1 MSSYQHVAVKSV
13 RTEPWVNKAG
23 PTTLLSCHPLV
34 ASYKLTDVQDPM
46 LNSNYIAT
54 AIISKGANDTFNNPS
69 CSRVVFKLKGYNE
82 TPTNQLQLIS
92 VSILQVYIKILI
104 WNYHLLWLQE
114 SPKAGKDCQLW
125 LLWSC
130 LQELPITPGYIQSP
144 KLREQ
149 SLILDKHGAQNQFLH
164 VVLWPPHAHSL
175 TRIQTKTK
183 IPNRP

>member
-1 MSSYQHVAVKSV
+1 MSNWVERKGKSCQV
-13 RTEPWVNKAG
+13 VYEWQNYEQLPTCGSQVGKNWCFEPWANKAG

-104 WNYHLLWLQE
+104 
-114 SPKAGKDCQLW
+114 
-125 LLWSC
+125 
-130 LQELPITPGYIQSP
+130 
-144 KLREQ
+144 
-149 SLILDKHGAQNQFLH
+149 
-164 VVLWPPHAHSL
+164 
-175 TRIQTKTK
+175 
-183 IPNRP
+183 